1 MRSDTNKIQSSMM
14 LHFQWISQNVSK
26 GKCKIMQDKV
36 DGNGAESQINN
47 NWENWQKWTSK
58 IGGFM
63 GWWPFSTIEYI
74 DDSNVFFI
82 EMQCFT
88 LLDEMISIL

>member
-1 MRSDTNKIQSSMM
+1 MKSK
-14 LHFQWISQNVSK
+14 VSK
-26 GKCKIMQDKV
+26 QFEQDKV

-74 DDSNVFFI
+74 DDSNAFFI
-82 EMQCFT
+82 ET
-88 LLDEMISIL
+88 

>member
-1 MRSDTNKIQSSMM
+1 MYILK
-14 LHFQWISQNVSK
+14 
-26 GKCKIMQDKV
+26 QDKV
-36 DGNGAESQINN
+36 DGNEAESQINN

-74 DDSNVFFI
+74 DDSNAFFI
-82 EMQCFT
+82 ET
-88 LLDEMISIL
+88 